1 MSTPPNSPT
10 PDYGTLGPG
19 SDIKLG
25 PGSDSQLIPNSS
37 AKGMNLRQLA
47 ELLTPQPGAGQ
58 PRVPPPGAP
67 AVRAL
72 ALLSGAILAMG
83 LFVATRTF
91 NNTRLAE
98 DELRSTAKATRR
110 ASQTYSSAA
119 QKDAE
124 QLLQRAARNDAAA
137 TSQIQTRAASWRG
150 RIQLTPQLTN
160 LITVGLNSNDLHV
173 RAAAIQ
179 LDLAAM
185 NVAEDASSVDRLA
198 AQAESNDH
206 ATRIWALWTLGLLA
220 NRGIATDHITDL
232 LTAHLSDSDVEARRW
247 AVEGLAYIGSDAT
260 IPPLL
265 KAMHDDPSPVVRE
278 RAACSLAESGMLTA
292 EQRRS
297 VIPTLLAFADDPT
310 LDGATRAWTFHALR
324 DITRQSLPDDASK
337 WRDWYEKSR

>member
-1 MSTPPNSPT
+1 MTTPPNTPT

-25 PGSDSQLIPNSS
+25 HGCDIKATLDPNT
-37 AKGMNLRQLA
+37 KGTNL
-47 ELLTPQPGAGQ
+47 AGQ
-58 PRVPPPGAP
+58 PRVTPAITP
-67 AVRAL
+67 AVRIA
-72 ALLSGAILAMG
+72 ALLVGAMLATG
-83 LFVATRTF
+83 FFIATKTL
-91 NNTRLAE
+91 T
-98 DELRSTAKATRR
+98 STRR
-110 ASQTYSSAA
+110 AENEMRTTATSAHRGTQNYNSSA

-124 QLLQRAARNDAAA
+124 QLLQRAARSDAGA
-137 TSQIQTRAASWRG
+137 TSQIETRAATWRG

-160 LITVGLNSNDLHV
+160 LITAGLNSNDRRV
-173 RAAAIQ
+173 RAATVQ

-220 NRGIATDHITDL
+220 NRGFATDHITEL

-247 AVEGLAYIGSDAT
+247 AVEGLAYTGTDAA

-265 KAMHDDPSPVVRE
+265 KAMHDDSSPVVRE
-278 RAACSLAESGMLTA
+278 CAARSLAQSGMLTA

-297 VIPTLLAFADDPT
+297 TIPTLLAYVDDPAV
-310 LDGATRAWTFHALR
+310 DPATRAWTFHALR
-324 DITRQSLPDDASK
+324 DITAQKLPDDASK
-337 WRDWYEKSR
+337 WKDWYGRNR